1 MLRPIPIF
9 ADLVL
14 IIAVSLLVLL
24 LMRRLRL
31 PPIAGF
37 VLTGIL
43 IGPFG
48 LGWVRQIEHVRA
60 AADIGVVLLMFTV
73 GLQVSL
79 SRLFSL
85 SARVYLF
92 AGGQILG
99 TCALG
104 FAASMFL
111 GLDLITSLI
120 VGFAIT
126 HSSSTV
132 ILKGL
137 SDKGELETPLGSL
150 SLTGTLIQD
159 IAVVPML
166 LVVNFLGD
174 GQADFVAMGQMTLRV
189 AALGGVLYFA
199 GRYLLPLLM
208 RRLVTVAVTETVLLF
223 AILVMLV
230 TAWLTSVAG
239 LTLAVGAFAA
249 GLILSETDYHP
260 QIYAEVAPF
269 RTLFSSLFFV
279 SIGML
284 LNLNFVVQ
292 HPVPVLAVAV
302 GVLVLK
308 VLVVFGVALL
318 LRMSPVMGLQSGL
331 YLACIGELSFLVIGA
346 AIDKQLLSEEIYQY
360 LMATASLTLAVTPLI
375 MQWAPSFAW
384 RAGMR
389 FPWLVDLDEKTQEG
403 LPAGR
408 PQPAVLIIGYGLNGH
423 NVARV
428 LAEAGIHHEI
438 LEANPQIVR
447 RARRAG
453 KVIHFGDATR
463 SEILR
468 QLAIHEF
475 DSAVLAIS
483 DVAATRRAVTM
494 LRSMNP
500 QLHLIVRT
508 RYVVESEDLKR
519 LGANLVIPEEFE
531 TSLRIF
537 SELLRHYGIPP
548 HIIGM
553 QIELA
558 RSESYGVL
566 RSDRPGILTEEL
578 HELLLKRL
586 VQAVPI
592 MAQSPA
598 YKRTLRELGLSGEKG
613 CQVIAILR
621 DGQPLSPHMRGP
633 LCDIRVEAGDLIVLY
648 GNHADLH
655 HGVQALSGYGM

>member
-1 MLRPIPIF
+1 MIRPIPIF

-14 IIAVSLLVLL
+14 ILAVSLPVLL

-48 LGWVRQIEHVRA
+48 LGWVHQIEHVHTA
-60 AADIGVVLLMFTV
+60 AGIGVVLLMFTV
-73 GLQVSL
+73 GLQVSM
-79 SRLFSL
+79 SRLFAMSG
-85 SARVYLF
+85 RIYLI
-92 AGGQILG
+92 AAGQIVA
-99 TCALG
+99 TCALA

-111 GLDLITSLI
+111 GLNLVTSLVI
-120 VGFAIT
+120 GFVIT

-137 SDKGELETPLGSL
+137 SDKGELETPLGGL
-150 SLTGTLIQD
+150 VLAVILVQD
-159 IAVVPML
+159 IAVIPML
-166 LVVNFLGD
+166 LVVDFLGN
-174 GQADFVAMGQMTLRV
+174 GQADLATISQVTLQAV
-189 AALGGVLYFA
+189 VLGAALYFA
-199 GRYLLPLLM
+199 GRYVLPPLM
-208 RRLVTVAVTETVLLF
+208 RRLVTVSVTETVLLF

-230 TAWLTSVAG
+230 TAWLTATAG
-239 LTLAVGAFAA
+239 LSLAVGAFAA
-249 GLILSETDYHP
+249 GLILSETDYYP
-260 QIYAEVAPF
+260 QIYAEFVPF

-279 SIGML
+279 SVGML
-284 LNLNFVVQ
+284 LDLNFVMA
-292 HPVPVLAVAV
+292 HPLPVLGVAV

-308 VLVVFGVALL
+308 VLVVFGITLP
-318 LRMSPVMGLQSGL
+318 LRMSPVVGLQSGL
-331 YLACIGELSFLVIGA
+331 YLSAIGELSFLIIGA
-346 AIDKQLLSEEIYQY
+346 AIDNRLLSQNIYQY

-389 FPWLVDLDEKTQEG
+389 FPWLTQLDEKTPIS

-408 PQPAVLIIGYGLNGH
+408 PQPAVLIVGYGVNGH
-423 NVARV
+423 NVAHV
-428 LAEAGIHHEI
+428 LGEAGIHHEI
-438 LEANPQIVR
+438 LESNPEIVR
-447 RARRAG
+447 RVRRAG
-453 KVIHFGDATR
+453 KVIHFGDATGP
-463 SEILR
+463 EVLR
-468 QLAIHEF
+468 QLAVQEF

-483 DVAATRRAVTM
+483 DVAATRRAVTL

-508 RYVVESEDLKR
+508 RYVAESEDLKR
-519 LGANLVIPEEFE
+519 LGASLVIPEEFE

-548 HIIGM
+548 YIIGM
-553 QIELA
+553 QIELV
-558 RSESYGVL
+558 RSESYGIL
-566 RSDRPGILTEEL
+566 RSDKQGAFTEEL

-592 MAQSPA
+592 TAQSPA
-598 YKRTLRELGLSGEKG
+598 YKRTLRELGLTGEKG
-613 CQVIAILR
+613 CQVIAVLR
-621 DGQPLSPHMRGP
+621 DGQPLSSP
-633 LCDIRVEAGDLIVLY
+633 LRNILVEAGDLIVLY

-655 HGVQALSGYGM
+655 QAVQALSGYGM